1 MWKSH
6 QKRLSW
12 PNWIA
17 AYFLEVSPPTF
28 PPQSQQKLQG
38 FGIWHSERE
47 VLSPLSAV
55 LLQTAPSA
63 AEVQQPGAPVG
74 ARHRRAASHS
84 TCWHCAAVEP
94 SPGRELGWPHWDKAS
109 QQFLSSAHQHYSLSQ
124 LENLVLWL
132 SLFTRNQ
139 LPRVTSPFKCG
150 DVPPLE

>member
-17 AYFLEVSPPTF
+17 AYFLEVSF
-28 PPQSQQKLQG
+28 PAFPSQSQQKLQG

-47 VLSPLSAV
+47 VLSPVSAG
-55 LLQTAPSA
+55 LPQTAPSP

-74 ARHRRAASHS
+74 ARHRRAASQS
-84 TCWHCAAVEP
+84 TCWHCGAGLASLRQSISAIPELSTP
-94 SPGRELGWPHWDKAS
+94 TLQSLPAGKLSP
-109 QQFLSSAHQHYSLSQ
+109 
-124 LENLVLWL
+124 LVLR
-132 SLFTRNQ
+132 LFTRNQ

-150 DVPPLE
+150 DVPP